1 MELFILATFI
11 LGYTAI
17 TLEHS
22 IKIDKLVPAL
32 LMMVICWTT
41 IALNIDG
48 IQNWIDPH
56 SGTLISVATANH
68 EVKSELL
75 KL

>member
-22 IKIDKLVPAL
+22 LKIDKLVPAL

-48 IQNWIDPH
+48 IKNWFDPH
-56 SGTLISVATANH
+56 TGKLFSIGSADH
-68 EVKSELL
+68 EIKAELL
-75 KL
+75 